1 VSEGSPSPPPGIERN
16 YSLARL
22 TTVRTGGPADYFARP
37 ETQSDLSALL
47 AWAEKESIPVGVVG
61 SGSNLLVA
69 DDGFRGLAMKLG
81 GALTEVE
88 RDGTHLLCGG
98 GARLPSVAGK
108 TPTWGLAG
116 LEFGVNIPGTVGG
129 AVRMNA
135 NAYGG
140 QLAEVLEWVEVT
152 TAAGTERRGPDA
164 FDFVYRNSN
173 LVPGEIVSRASF
185 ALTPSDPEAIK
196 ATLASMRERRREAQ
210 PPGIKTFGSTFK
222 NPDDP
227 RAEGRTAGLLLEAA
241 GCRGLVHGGARFSEK
256 HANFVENMGEATT
269 ADVLALMA
277 EGRRRVK
284 EKFGVELEP
293 EVQVLGDVDVPGW
306 SD

>member
-1 VSEGSPSPPPGIERN
+1 MPTDPPAGVERD
-16 YSLARL
+16 YPLARL

-37 ETQSDLSALL
+37 TSQEELVALL
-47 AWAEKESIPVGVVG
+47 AWTKEISVPVGVIG

-69 DDGFRGLAMKLG
+69 DDGFRGLAMKLA

-88 RDGTHLLCGG
+88 RDGSHLLCGG
-98 GARLPSVAGK
+98 GARLPSAAGK
-108 TPTWGLAG
+108 TPGWGLGG
-116 LEFGVNIPGTVGG
+116 LEFGINIPGTVGG

-140 QLAEVLEWVEVT
+140 QLAEVLEWVEVS
-152 TAAGTERRGPDA
+152 TAAGTERRAPDA

-173 LVPGEIVSRASF
+173 LAEGEVVSRASF
-185 ALTPSDPEAIK
+185 ALTPGDPEEIK
-196 ATLASMRERRREAQ
+196 ATLASMRGRRREAQ
-210 PPGIKTFGSTFK
+210 PSGIKTFGSTFK

-227 RAEGRTAGLLLEAA
+227 RAEGRSAGRLLEAA
-241 GCRGLVHGGARFSEK
+241 RCQGLEVGGARFSPK

-284 EKFGVELEP
+284 ERFGVELEP
-293 EVQVLGDVDVPGW
+293 EVQVLGDVQVPGW
-306 SD
+306 ES